1 MKNGRCPECK
11 HQRILE
17 LPSIPDQTGSHA
29 DAKLGAKV
37 VPEFL
42 QGPDPVVGQFSAT
55 ICLGCGFTQWWT
67 KDPEELL
74 KQNLPGAQLI
84 TGPDQGPYR

>member
-1 MKNGRCPECK
+1 
-11 HQRILE
+11 LE
-17 LPSIPDQTGSHA
+17 LPSIGDQTGSHG

-37 VPEFL
+37 VTQRL
-42 QGPDPVVGQFSAT
+42 QGPEFQHHPVVGQFSAT

-67 KDPEELL
+67 KDPEDLL
-74 KQNLPGAQLI
+74 KQNLPGARII

>member
-1 MKNGRCPECK
+1 MKNGRCPECN

-17 LPSIPDQTGSHA
+17 LPSIGDQTGSYA
-29 DAKLGAKV
+29 AAKLGAKV
-37 VPEFL
+37 VSDGH

-67 KDPEELL
+67 KAPEELL
-74 KQNLPGAQLI
+74 KQDLPGARII